1 MATLLRTPAARRAD
15 ALVERVADS
24 PALILADSHEPA
36 VTGRAELAAEP
47 LTEEPSRAL
56 ALSDAIAIRSGPG
69 EALIRFAY
77 RLGVPGHALATPF
90 RRPPPLRV
98 LATVDSPNR
107 GDRMAGTALRAGH
120 FLVHGARLP
129 IASIDFACAARHVPG
144 VERVLHSFSWL
155 ADLAASAPRADGSA
169 VAERVT
175 GQWLHGNSEPGK
187 GQAWD
192 VEYAGLRLVAWLVHA
207 PLVLG
212 GNDKGLKS
220 RMLAAIARSGE
231 LGDVLGIRS
240 TRANWTS
247 PRRDTDSIWNL
258 APHDI
263 TIAKA
268 VLGHIPSPRAAV
280 VENHQGMARGMTAML
295 GNDPYCVFEVSNRYE
310 RKEREVRVHGTN
322 GIAILKDE
330 KVNWIDVYLGDQ
342 YSENFLH
349 EARPFEP
356 QEPLYLELMDFL
368 QYLDGGSKPI
378 STFSDGLEVIK
389 TIHELQRFANL

>member
-1 MATLLRTPAARRAD
+1 MKKRIALLGCG
-15 ALVERVADS
+15 
-24 PALILADSHEPA
+24 IW
-36 VTGRAELAAEP
+36 GMN
-47 LTEEPSRAL
+47 
-56 ALSDAIAIRSGPG
+56 I
-69 EALIRFAY
+69 
-77 RLGVPGHALATPF
+77 
-90 RRPPPLRV
+90 LRV
-98 LATVDSPNR
+98 LQRIGCEITVFDPDEKAGAQAAKLGVTTFCTQELDNPLNFDGIVVASPSTTHR
-107 GDRMAGTALRAGH
+107 TVLEKLMPCGVPIFVEKPLTTSYTDAMALQALPH
-120 FLVHGARLP
+120 DHVFLMHIWLYHTGIQQLRD
-129 IASIDFACAARHVPG
+129 IA
-144 VERVLHSFSWL
+144 
-155 ADLAASAPRADGSA
+155 
-169 VAERVT
+169 
-175 GQWLHGNSEPGK
+175 
-187 GQAWD
+187 
-192 VEYAGLRLVAWLVHA
+192 
-207 PLVLG
+207 
-212 GNDKGLKS
+212 
-220 RMLAAIARSGE
+220 MSGE
-231 LGDVLGIRS
+231 LGEIKGVQSR
-240 TRANWTS
+240 RANWTS

-389 TIHELQRFANL
+389 TIHELQTLANL